1 MNKQLIKG
9 WSYTGQSVLDSLKD
23 IEIKVGKALTEEDRQ
38 EIAQLWDWNY
48 TDDDCIEMINNDMDA
63 IGYDMEAYEAGDV
76 EDFHC

>member
-1 MNKQLIKG
+1 MNTLIKG

-23 IEIKVGKALTEEDRQ
+23 IEIKVGRVLIEEDK
-38 EIAQLWDWNY
+38 ENIAQLWDWNY
-48 TDDDCIEMINNDMDA
+48 SDNDCIEMLSNGMDA